1 MNRKRFKTPDKFRK
15 IPLILKIPLLIFVA
29 ISLYTGIQGYRAA
42 TLVQTELNDQYR
54 SNDSLIVRMAQSDP
68 LFDRIM
74 TENWLQTQLRLSA
87 SDSIILYINLR
98 DSSISMELK
107 GVTIYERRLENFRY
121 SKVFDKIDRSAK
133 IRLLSNP
140 LMVTADTASIPKAN
154 YRTVKAPKNEEE
166 AGLLT
171 AQILPDTIRE
181 EVAAR
186 LLLENGMTI
195 LMEQG
200 SQKVNHDSRSYR
212 KFLSD
217 QRTKTW
223 LVLCKDLF
231 SLQVPDYHPW
241 IKIYLPGDE
250 VKNIYRA
257 LPVNAMVVLMI

>member
-1 MNRKRFKTPDKFRK
+1 MDRKIFKTLDKFRK
-15 IPLILKIPLLIFVA
+15 VPLIIKIALLIFAVF
-29 ISLYTGIQGYRAA
+29 SLYTGIQGYRAA
-42 TLVQTELNDQYR
+42 TRVLAQLNDQYR
-54 SNDSLIVRMAQSDP
+54 SNDSLMVRMVQSDP
-68 LFDRIM
+68 LYDRIM

-98 DSSISMELK
+98 DSSVSMVLK
-107 GVTIYERRLENFRY
+107 GVTIYERRPENFRY
-121 SKVFDKIDRSAK
+121 SKIFDKIDRSAM

-166 AGLLT
+166 ASLLT
-171 AQILPDTIRE
+171 TQILPDTIRE

-195 LMEQG
+195 FMEQG
-200 SQKVNHDSRSYR
+200 SQKINHDSRSYR

-231 SLQVPDYHPW
+231 SLKVPDYHPW

-257 LPVNAMVVLMI
+257 LPGNAMVVLMI